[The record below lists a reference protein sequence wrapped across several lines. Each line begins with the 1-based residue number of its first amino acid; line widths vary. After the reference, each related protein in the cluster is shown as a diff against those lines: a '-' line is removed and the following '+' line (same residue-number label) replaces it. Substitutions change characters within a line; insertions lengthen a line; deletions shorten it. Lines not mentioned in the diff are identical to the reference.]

1 VDRRALIRKLDIRI
15 EDDLLE
21 TALTHSSFANEQPAA
36 APGGSNE
43 RLEFLGDAILEL
55 VVARLLY
62 RRFPEAGAGE
72 LSRLRAAVVS
82 EDALWRVADGLE
94 LGPHLRL
101 GRGEET
107 SGGRRTRSVVADAL
121 EAVIG
126 AIYLSSGLREAERF
140 VLRYLGPAI
149 PAPGRP
155 LLDPKTALQEAA
167 QASGRTV
174 SYRTIDSSGPDHAKT
189 FTMEALIDG
198 AAAGRGSGRSKKE
211 AEQAA
216 AREVLAG
223 PKGGP
228 VAPGTAGG
236 PDGLP

>member
-1 VDRRALIRKLDIRI
+1 MDRQALIGKLDIKI

-94 LGPHLRL
+94 LGRHLRL

-140 VLRYLGPAI
+140 VLRQLGPVI
-149 PAPGRP
+149 PAKAGPP
-155 LLDPKTALQEAA
+155 LLDPKTALQEAS
-167 QASGRTV
+167 QAAGRTV

-189 FTMEALIDG
+189 FTVEVLVDG

-223 PKGGP
+223 P
-228 VAPGTAGG
+228 
-236 PDGLP
+236 